1 MSAFLD
7 AYIKGFLL
15 ERGYQGVKPKYNISF
30 SQGSGLSFSAH
41 LTDSNINEL
50 AGRHLRG
57 KVRFAAVRA
66 YHAGFEFHLEANDD
80 RYPHYRDIRKSFEYD
95 RDAADHLMDVY
106 DIDQLE
112 VTAMF
117 DLADAV
123 EEEAQ
128 GLAYTVFRH
137 CEDLLLAQVLDEETL
152 MEKRIGNKIVRFSI
166 TADHNFFDVWD
177 DYEFAKSLVELA
189 NDNDLMIGN
198 LTVTV
203 LDRETEEE
211 IDSYSLGGYTT
222 TKSNKDLRS
231 DCLQI
236 LRDMRN
242 QYQETAKAA

>member
-1 MSAFLD
+1 
-7 AYIKGFLL
+7 
-15 ERGYQGVKPKYNISF
+15 
-30 SQGSGLSFSAH
+30 
-41 LTDSNINEL
+41 
-50 AGRHLRG
+50 
-57 KVRFAAVRA
+57 
-66 YHAGFEFHLEANDD
+66 
-80 RYPHYRDIRKSFEYD
+80 
-95 RDAADHLMDVY
+95 
-106 DIDQLE
+106 
-112 VTAMF
+112 
-117 DLADAV
+117 
-123 EEEAQ
+123 
-128 GLAYTVFRH
+128 
-137 CEDLLLAQVLDEETL
+137 
-152 MEKRIGNKIVRFSI
+152 VRFSI

-222 TKSNKDLRS
+222 TKSNKDLHS